1 MASYEL
7 IEADFQQYYNLDV
20 SRLLYGDFRRCLRLM
35 GNLPPTAR
43 LMTKISPFKQWQW
56 DDEVKSQI
64 LHTLDMISCQ
74 ISNMGKKKGAK
85 PNKPRKQLQPDY
97 VEKAKKEIS
106 KKQKEANSNYA
117 QELADFWEKRNNGN
131 GENMA
136 RLTRDQKHSEK
147 QSKPAKNRKRV
158 HGSST
163 K

>member
-1 MASYEL
+1 
-7 IEADFQQYYNLDV
+7 
-20 SRLLYGDFRRCLRLM
+20 M

-117 QELADFWEKRNNGN
+117 QELADFWEKRNNG
-131 GENMA
+131 
-136 RLTRDQKHSEK
+136 DSEK
-147 QSKPAKNRKRV
+147 MDRPAGSERHPKKQPEHPKNRKRV
-158 HGSST
+158 HGSSA

>member
-1 MASYEL
+1 
-7 IEADFQQYYNLDV
+7 
-20 SRLLYGDFRRCLRLM
+20 
-35 GNLPPTAR
+35 
-43 LMTKISPFKQWQW
+43 
-56 DDEVKSQI
+56 
-64 LHTLDMISCQ
+64 MISCQ

-117 QELADFWEKRNNGN
+117 QELADFWEKRNNGDS
-131 GENMA
+131 ENMA

-158 HGSST
+158 HGSSA